1 MSFEEIK
8 NKSEASI
15 MPTYGKFPVAIESGK
30 GSIVTDTEGKQYI
43 DFTSGIGVNSLG
55 YAEPGWVAAVTEQI
69 GKCAHVSN
77 LFYNPTTVEMSAK
90 LCQVSGFGKAFLC
103 NSGAEANECA
113 IKLARKYSFDKYGE
127 GRSTIISLIDSFHGR
142 TMATIT
148 ATGQDSFHQYF
159 YPFLPGF
166 RYAEKNMEGLLSQWD
181 DTVCA
186 VIMEPIQGEGGVMP
200 LDPAFVKEAAALC
213 KEKDVLLIFDEVQTG
228 VGRTGNFFAWEN
240 IGVQP
245 DVLTSAK
252 GLAGGLPVGACLCKE
267 ELGSVLGSG
276 AHGTTFGG
284 NPVACAGALQVM
296 KTVTADGFL
305 GEVQAKGQYM
315 KECILKME
323 NVEEVRGQ
331 GMMIGIVLKSGTS
344 KGVADRC
351 VANGLLVLT
360 AKALVRLL
368 PPLNITPEELKKGLA
383 ILEKSLAE
391 EAAAAQD
398 E

>member
-8 NKSEASI
+8 KKSEESV

-30 GSIVTDTEGKQYI
+30 GSVVTDTQGKQYI

-55 YAEPGWVAAVTEQI
+55 HAESGWIAAVTEQI
-69 GKCAHVSN
+69 NKCAHVSN
-77 LFYNPTTVEMSAK
+77 LYYNPTTVEMGAK
-90 LCQVSGFGKAFLC
+90 LCEISGFSKVFLC

-127 GRSTIISLIDSFHGR
+127 GRSTIISLVDSFHGR
-142 TMATIT
+142 TMATVT

-159 YPFLPGF
+159 HPFLPGF
-166 RYAEKNMEGLLSQWD
+166 RYAKKTVQDLLSQWD
-181 DTVCA
+181 ETVCA
-186 VIMEPIQGEGGVMP
+186 VMMEPIQGEGGVMP

-228 VGRTGNFFAWEN
+228 VGRTGKFFAWEN

-267 ELGSVLGSG
+267 ELGNVLGAG

-284 NPVACAGALQVM
+284 NPVACAGALRVM
-296 KTVTADGFL
+296 EAVTADGFL
-305 GEVQAKGQYM
+305 DDVQKKGRYI

-323 NVEEVRGQ
+323 NVAEVRGQ
-331 GMMIGIVLKSGTS
+331 GLMIGIVLKSGTA

-391 EAAAAQD
+391 EAAASV
-398 E
+398 